1 MLCPIELKLKYFNM
15 RYWLLKLIHFMTLVS
30 FYTLWKP
37 QKIRVVLKFWGLGT
51 LQACNFIKKRLQYR
65 SFPVNFAKLLRTSIL
80 KNVCQRLL
88 LNADSSLSCHKW
100 TKILQIFLNTLSQ
113 ILLFGNSSFDTN
125 DYIKIINSTI
135 NHFFQLRDSVFFLF
149 FFIFIFFL
157 LSNKKISRYQRF
169 FY

>member
-1 MLCPIELKLKYFNM
+1 MPCPIELKLKYFNM

-80 KNVCQRLL
+80 KNICQRLL
-88 LNADSSLSCHKW
+88 LNADSSLSCHKG
-100 TKILQIFLNTLSQ
+100 TKYSRMDQNFTNFLEYFVSNIAIWKFILWYKWLHQ
-113 ILLFGNSSFDTN
+113 
-125 DYIKIINSTI
+125 
-135 NHFFQLRDSVFFLF
+135 NHKLD
-149 FFIFIFFL
+149 
-157 LSNKKISRYQRF
+157 N
-169 FY
+169 